1 MPGPILILLSGMVQ
15 HQVKD
20 DANAATMRAVQE
32 LPEVVERAVFRGH
45 IGVIGDVIAAIELRR
60 GIMRGQPDRIDPQ
73 ISEIVEPLDHPA
85 QIADAVA
92 VAIGKAARIDL
103 V

>member
-1 MPGPILILLSGMVQ
+1 MVQ

-73 ISEIVEPLDHPA
+73 LSEIVEPLDYPA